1 MKATLIF
8 SIFLMAILGLGSC
21 ESTTQPED
29 DIAGSVK
36 GLYLI
41 TKIISG
47 SKEAPVDDPYFYVQ
61 ITKLSDSRADVTISN
76 GPQIS
81 DKVKCSNLLLTR
93 QGGNVIFTCSDPTGS
108 LRGSITSSNINVE
121 ITGNTS
127 GSITMQGKK
136 Q

>member
-1 MKATLIF
+1 MKNLRFIWLVIPLALVLNACGN
-8 SIFLMAILGLGSC
+8 S
-21 ESTTQPED
+21 TQPDD

-41 TKIISG
+41 TKVFSGQKMAII
-47 SKEAPVDDPYFYVQ
+47 DDPYFYVQ
-61 ITKLSDSRADVTISN
+61 INRLSSSRADIIVSN

-81 DKVKCSNLLLTR
+81 DKLKCSDVSLTR
-93 QGGNVIFTCSDPTGS
+93 QGGNVVFSYSDPTGY
-108 LRGSITSSNINVE
+108 LYGSITSGNITVE

-127 GSITMQGKK
+127 SSITMQGKK